1 VKMRTWLHFI
11 REAAAGVR
19 DNGLM
24 SIASASTVAISLLV
38 LALFVVLG
46 LNLAH
51 LGQVLDAQV
60 EIVAYLQTNFD
71 RSGEAAL
78 MQRITAIPGVTSARY
93 VTKEEALN
101 RLRQQFGD
109 QQDLLDSVADNNPLP
124 DSVEIHVADPS
135 QVGPVATA
143 VGKLPGVDHA
153 DYKQAVVQRLFAL
166 TAALRTAGLVLVAG
180 LALATVVLIANTIRV
195 AVFARREEIAIMKLV
210 GATDAFIRWPFLLEG
225 AMLGALGAAA
235 ASAVAWWGYSAVVV
249 RVAAD
254 LPFLPLLQRQPL
266 LTELTGW
273 LMLLGLVL
281 GAAGSTVSLRR
292 FLRV

>member
-1 VKMRTWLHFI
+1 
-11 REAAAGVR
+11 
-19 DNGLM
+19 M

-51 LGQVLDAQV
+51 MGQVLDAQV

-78 MQRITAIPGVTSARY
+78 MQQIQAIPGVSSAQY

-101 RLRQQFGD
+101 RLKQQFGD
-109 QQDLLDSVADNNPLP
+109 QADLLNSVADNNPLP

-135 QVGPVATA
+135 EVDAVATA

-180 LALATVVLIANTIRV
+180 LALATVVLIANT
-195 AVFARREEIAIMKLV
+195 
-210 GATDAFIRWPFLLEG
+210 
-225 AMLGALGAAA
+225 
-235 ASAVAWWGYSAVVV
+235 
-249 RVAAD
+249 
-254 LPFLPLLQRQPL
+254 
-266 LTELTGW
+266 
-273 LMLLGLVL
+273 
-281 GAAGSTVSLRR
+281 
-292 FLRV
+292 